1 MTQQIN
7 LYQAKFRKQRKALS
21 AREASLGLLLIA
33 GSVAAWAGLVWQQS
47 DRLAREAERV
57 AHNVAEQK
65 AVADR
70 LVIEVNQR
78 KKDAQLES
86 AVQRAEQRVAAT
98 RDVMQIINGDSVGST
113 NGYSEQL
120 RGLARQSLQGLWLTG
135 FTLAANADEN
145 VIRGRTLDPELVP
158 TYLRRL
164 NAERTLQGRHFDS
177 LVISVPSEATASANA
192 LPASAP
198 GTSLAAAVAAVS
210 GAGAGTSGASGGSGV
225 SPSKLTPPP
234 KFLEFSVSA
243 AKLAPAQANGG
254 SQ

>member
-1 MTQQIN
+1 MSQQIN

-33 GSVAAWAGLVWQQS
+33 GSVAAWSGVIWQQN
-47 DRLAREAERV
+47 DRLTKEAERV

-120 RGLARQSLQGLWLTG
+120 RALARQSLQGLWLTG

-164 NAERTLQGRHFDS
+164 NAERTLQGRHFDA
-177 LVISVPSEATASANA
+177 LVISLPSEATATANP
-192 LPASAP
+192 LSASAQ
-198 GTSLAAAVAAVS
+198 GTSLTTAVAAIS
-210 GAGAGTSGASGGSGV
+210 ASGAGTSGASGVAGV
-225 SPSKLTPPP
+225 SQSKPPQP

-243 AKLAPAQANGG
+243 ARSAPAQANGG